1 MHLLNLWR
9 FGRMPHVKKNKDKK
23 PVKSESNI
31 ILKKEMGTFKNLS
44 DKKIKSNPKPF
55 SKKKKQDKI
64 KKNSVDFHWE
74 IVKKI
79 DALIA
84 EHEKETKSEEESE
97 DSLERIVE
105 IREPHKRKLE
115 APNFKTDIRAENIS
129 NYLDFENEPFKVE
142 LSGRADP
149 GFKFVRNLEEPKDIV
164 YIKDLDQLEKND
176 DFHSKMLGG
185 LDKKNQKP
193 TKGFARIKIRSRE
206 ERAKILDAKNKP
218 RQTSSSQNIKNVR
231 EKKETKKVNGFTL
244 VKEELEETK
253 KEIEE
258 KKKELELAEKKAK
271 GEAEELKEKKKEKLE
286 REKEGKKLK
295 KLELKKAKIETKER
309 ERRLRE
315 KTKIEAKKKKL
326 EAKTALKEEKLKRKL
341 ESKKKKIGKPEKE
354 PASVLKASKTD
365 DKKKKEKSKSSTT
378 GLHHFILGKREV
390 AEENPI
396 LDEDIIQV
404 LRITDNLLEKL
415 PNEVIDKFVQSEDFT
430 LYEKVISK
438 YKIK

>member
-1 MHLLNLWR
+1 
-9 FGRMPHVKKNKDKK
+9 MPHVKKHKDKK
-23 PVKSESNI
+23 SVKSESNI
-31 ILKKEMGTFKNLS
+31 ILTKEMETFKKLS
-44 DKKIKSNPKPF
+44 GKKTKSNPKQF
-55 SKKKKQDKI
+55 SKKKKQDKT
-64 KKNSVDFHWE
+64 KKNSIDFHWE

-84 EHEKETKSEEESE
+84 EHEKETTSQEESE
-97 DSLERIVE
+97 DSLEGIVE
-105 IREPHKRKLE
+105 IREPRKRKLE
-115 APNFKTDIRAENIS
+115 ASNFKTDIRAENIS
-129 NYLDFENEPFKVE
+129 NYLNFENEPFEVE

-164 YIKDLDQLEKND
+164 YIRDLDHLEKND

-185 LDKKNQKP
+185 LDKTNQK
-193 TKGFARIKIRSRE
+193 TAMGFARIKIRNKE
-206 ERAKILDAKNKP
+206 ERTKLKDAENKP

-244 VKEELEETK
+244 VTEELEETK

-258 KKKELELAEKKAK
+258 KKKELELAEKRATE
-271 GEAEELKEKKKEKLE
+271 EAEELKEKRKEKLE
-286 REKEGKKLK
+286 KEKEGKKLK
-295 KLELKKAKIETKER
+295 KLELKKAKIEAKER
-309 ERRLRE
+309 EKKLRE
-315 KTKIEAKKKKL
+315 KTKIEAKKEKL
-326 EAKTALKEEKLKRKL
+326 EAKMILKEEKLKRKL

-354 PASVLKASKTD
+354 PASVLKARKTD
-365 DKKKKEKSKSSTT
+365 DLKKKEKSKSSTT
-378 GLHHFILGKREV
+378 GLHHFILGKRET

-415 PNEVIDKFVQSEDFT
+415 PNEVIDEFVQSEDFT

>member
-1 MHLLNLWR
+1 MS
-9 FGRMPHVKKNKDKK
+9 HVKKHKDKK

-31 ILKKEMGTFKNLS
+31 ILTKGMETFKKLS
-44 DKKIKSNPKPF
+44 GKKIKSNPKQF
-55 SKKKKQDKI
+55 SKKKKKDRT

-84 EHEKETKSEEESE
+84 EHKKETASQEESE
-97 DSLERIVE
+97 DSSERIVE
-105 IREPHKRKLE
+105 IREPLKRKLE
-115 APNFKTDIRAENIS
+115 ATNFKTDIRAENIF
-129 NYLDFENEPFKVE
+129 NCLDFENEPFKVE

-164 YIKDLDQLEKND
+164 YIRDLDHLEKND

-185 LDKKNQKP
+185 LDKTNQKP
-193 TKGFARIKIRSRE
+193 AKGFARIKIRSRGE
-206 ERAKILDAKNKP
+206 KAKLKDAEKKL
-218 RQTSSSQNIKNVR
+218 RQTSSSQNIKNVI
-231 EKKETKKVNGFTL
+231 EKKDPEKVNGFTL
-244 VKEELEETK
+244 VKQELEETK

-258 KKKELELAEKKAK
+258 KKKELELAEKRAK
-271 GEAEELKEKKKEKLE
+271 EEAGELKEKKKEKLE
-286 REKEGKKLK
+286 KEKEEKKLK
-295 KLELKKAKIETKER
+295 KLELKKAKIEAKER
-309 ERRLRE
+309 EKRLRE

-326 EAKTALKEEKLKRKL
+326 EAKMALKEEKLKRKL
-341 ESKKKKIGKPEKE
+341 ESKKKKIGKPEQE
-354 PASVLKASKTD
+354 PASVLKARKTD
-365 DKKKKEKSKSSTT
+365 DLKRKEKSNISTT

-396 LDEDIIQV
+396 LDEDIRQV

-415 PNEVIDKFVQSEDFT
+415 PNEVIDEFVQSEDFT

>member
-9 FGRMPHVKKNKDKK
+9 FGRMPHVKKHKDKK
-23 PVKSESNI
+23 PVRSESNI
-31 ILKKEMGTFKNLS
+31 ILTKETKTFKKLS
-44 DKKIKSNPKPF
+44 EKKTKSNPKPF
-55 SKKKKQDKI
+55 SKR
-64 KKNSVDFHWE
+64 KNSIDFHWE

-84 EHEKETKSEEESE
+84 EHEKETKDEEESE

-105 IREPHKRKLE
+105 IREPLKRKLE
-115 APNFKTDIRAENIS
+115 VSNFKTDIRAENIF
-129 NYLDFENEPFKVE
+129 NYLDFENELFKVE

-149 GFKFVRNLEEPKDIV
+149 GFKFVRALEEPKDIV
-164 YIKDLDQLEKND
+164 YIRDLDQLEKND

-185 LDKKNQKP
+185 LDKTNQK
-193 TKGFARIKIRSRE
+193 TAMGFARIKIRSRG
-206 ERAKILDAKNKP
+206 ERAKLKDAEKKP

-244 VKEELEETK
+244 VKQELEETK

-258 KKKELELAEKKAK
+258 KKKELELAEKRAK
-271 GEAEELKEKKKEKLE
+271 EEAEELKEKKKEKLE

-295 KLELKKAKIETKER
+295 RLELKKAKMETKER
-309 ERRLRE
+309 EKKLGE

-326 EAKTALKEEKLKRKL
+326 EAKMALKEEKLKRKL
-341 ESKKKKIGKPEKE
+341 ESKKKISKPEKE
-354 PASVLKASKTD
+354 PAIVLKARKSD
-365 DKKKKEKSKSSTT
+365 DLKKKEKSSTT

-396 LDEDIIQV
+396 LDEDIRQV

-415 PNEVIDKFVQSEDFT
+415 PNEVIDEFVQSEDFA